1 MTDVT
6 QGNVETESSRWD
18 ELVDRA
24 RGLVGLKPRQRKP
37 TYLFYRHTIPVRV
50 LHWFNAVILLVMLMS
65 GLQIFNAHPM
75 LHWGIMGGDKDPAL
89 LSIYGEEQ
97 LDGSAIGWTK
107 IGSRAFNTTGVLG
120 VFRDRD
126 GFLSGRAFPWW
137 ITIPSYQSLAEGRR
151 WHFFFAWLF
160 ALNGIAYL
168 IYGFAARHFQRDL
181 APTRFDLRNI
191 GRSVLD
197 HLRFRH
203 PRGEAAKR
211 YNVLQKLAYMTVIFV
226 LLPLMIFSGLT
237 MSPGVDSVAPWLL
250 DLFGGRQSART
261 IHFITA
267 SLILLFVIVHLFE
280 VLLSGVFNEMRS
292 ILTGWFAVKPEKT
305 DAR

>member
-1 MTDVT
+1 MLWLMLGIEMAVDIANQKIAVQAGAPAVRKTRS
-6 QGNVETESSRWD
+6 GR
-18 ELVDRA
+18 ELI
-24 RGLVGLKPRQRKP
+24 
-37 TYLFYRHTIPVRV
+37 YRHTLFVRLTHWINV
-50 LHWFNAVILLVMLMS
+50 LCIALLLMS

-75 LHWGIMGGDKDPAL
+75 LHWGIKGGDTDPAV

-107 IGSRAFNTTGVLG
+107 IGGQAFNTTGVLG

-160 ALNGIAYL
+160 ALNGLAYL

-181 APTRFDLRNI
+181 APTRLDLRNI
-191 GRSVLD
+191 GRSLLD

-250 DLFGGRQSART
+250 ALFGGRQLART
-261 IHFITA
+261 VHFITA
-267 SLILLFVIVHLFE
+267 TFIVLFILVHLVE

-305 DAR
+305 DAH

>member
-1 MTDVT
+1 MALDIADQRAGRRPRKT
-6 QGNVETESSRWD
+6 GSGK
-18 ELVDRA
+18 ELI
-24 RGLVGLKPRQRKP
+24 
-37 TYLFYRHTIPVRV
+37 YRHSLFVRLAHWINV
-50 LHWFNAVILLVMLMS
+50 LCIALLLMS

-75 LHWGIMGGDKDPAL
+75 LHWGIAGGDTDPAA

-97 LDGSAIGWTK
+97 LDGSAIGWVK
-107 IGSRAFNTTGVLG
+107 IGGTRFNTTGVLG

-137 ITIPSYQSLAEGRR
+137 ITLPSYQSLAEGRR

-160 ALNGIAYL
+160 ALNGLAYL

-191 GRSVLD
+191 GRSLLD

-211 YNVLQKLAYMTVIFV
+211 YNVLQKLTYIAVIFV
-226 LLPLMIFSGLT
+226 LLPLMIVSGLT
-237 MSPGVDSVAPWLL
+237 MSPGVDAAAPWLL
-250 DLFGGRQSART
+250 ELFGGRQSART

-267 SLILLFVIVHLFE
+267 TLIVLFVIVHLLE
-280 VLLSGVFNEMRS
+280 VLLSGFFNEMRS

-305 DAR
+305 EARRRKP

>member
-1 MTDVT
+1 MLGIEMAVDIANQKIAVQAGVPAVRKTRS
-6 QGNVETESSRWD
+6 GR
-18 ELVDRA
+18 ELI
-24 RGLVGLKPRQRKP
+24 
-37 TYLFYRHTIPVRV
+37 YRHSLFVRLTHWINV
-50 LHWFNAVILLVMLMS
+50 LCIALLLMS

-107 IGSRAFNTTGVLG
+107 IGGTNFNTTGVLG

-160 ALNGIAYL
+160 ALNGLAYL

-181 APTRFDLRNI
+181 APTRLELRNI
-191 GRSVLD
+191 GRSLLD

-267 SLILLFVIVHLFE
+267 TFIVLFILVHLVE